1 MRTDELITVLTR
13 DATVARMTSA
23 RAAAIMVP
31 AAALIAA
38 ASFLAAFP
46 VRPGLPGPAAAAVA
60 MKLAVTLTLAASGLA
75 AAMAMARPA
84 PPRPARLAALAL
96 APLLV
101 ATLLAFDLATHGL
114 ADWRAR
120 LLGHAPLA
128 CVALVALLSTP
139 PLAALILALRR
150 GAPVASTAAGM
161 CAGLAAAGLGA
172 SVYALHCPD
181 DSPLFLAAWY
191 GMAALLMAMGGAACG
206 RWLRW

>member
-1 MRTDELITVLTR
+1 MRTDELITVLAR
-13 DATVARMTSA
+13 DATVARMTTA

-96 APLLV
+96 APRV
-101 ATLLAFDLATHGL
+101 VTTLLAFDLATHGL
-114 ADWRAR
+114 AVWRAR
-120 LLGHAPLA
+120 RVRRCERSWRSGGRCWWMSATTSMAGGCWRACAPA
-128 CVALVALLSTP
+128 K
-139 PLAALILALRR
+139 AAMLR
-150 GAPVASTAAGM
+150 G
-161 CAGLAAAGLGA
+161 
-172 SVYALHCPD
+172 
-181 DSPLFLAAWY
+181 
-191 GMAALLMAMGGAACG
+191 
-206 RWLRW
+206 